1 MWGFLSSMF
10 GNGGDSIKV
19 GEQSPLPNKRTT
31 SVNFDEAMTVS
42 ACWASTRLLTE
53 TVAAMPI
60 QCFDRDLETNVKSPK
75 ADYELFRLL
84 NYRPNRYQTRTEF
97 IEQIMIN
104 LVSWGNSYCVVERLA
119 GKIVSLMPLAASQME
134 VELLFN
140 GDVVYKYTT
149 ADGSVRVY
157 AESTI
162 WHVKLFGNGIVG
174 LSPLGYASNS
184 IGIAIDQ
191 ASRMGELSAN
201 GGKTNGILTCDN
213 ALKDDQRAQIK
224 EAFAGLQE
232 GNQAELFVLEAG
244 FTYQQ
249 ASLSPTDMQLLES
262 RRFSIED
269 IARFYGVPS
278 VLINDT
284 ASGTTWGSGIFEINM
299 GFYKLNLKPY
309 LERIESSIKRH
320 LMPSTD
326 WDTVD
331 IEFNF
336 DSLLR
341 ADKTTRL
348 ESQAK
353 AVNAGLLMPN
363 EGRAEEGL
371 PPEKGGSQLYLNGTL
386 VPAGTVQRQTQAIP
400 NDGT

>member
-1 MWGFLSSMF
+1 MAWYNFGFSR
-10 GNGGDSIKV
+10 GGDSVKV
-19 GEQSPLPNKRTT
+19 GTQSPLPSTRTKNVT
-31 SVNFDEAMTVS
+31 FDQAMSVS

-60 QCFDRDLETNVKSPK
+60 QCFNRNIDTNVKTPRT
-75 ADYELFRLL
+75 DYELWRLL

-97 IEQIMIN
+97 IEQIMLN
-104 LVSWGNSYCVVERLA
+104 LVTWGNAYIVIERTSRR
-119 GKIVSLMPLAASQME
+119 ITSLLPLSSSQME
-134 VELLFN
+134 VNLLAN
-140 GDVVYKYTT
+140 GDKVYQYTT
-149 ADGSVRVY
+149 ADGSVKVY
-157 AESTI
+157 ADQTI
-162 WHVKLFGNGIVG
+162 WHIKLFGNGIVG
-174 LSPLGYASNS
+174 LSPLGYASNT

-191 ASRMGELSAN
+191 ANRAGELSAN
-201 GGKTNGILTCDN
+201 GGKTNGVLTVDQ
-213 ALKDDQRAQIK
+213 ALKPEQREQIK
-224 EAFAGLQE
+224 KSFSGLQQ

-244 FTYQQ
+244 FNYQQ
-249 ASLSPTDMQLLES
+249 TSLSPTDMELLDS

-284 ASGTTWGSGIFEINM
+284 ASGTTWGSGIQQINM

-320 LMPSTD
+320 LMPTTD
-326 WDTVD
+326 WDNVD

-341 ADKTTRL
+341 ADKSTRL
-348 ESQAK
+348 ESQSK
-353 AVNAGLLMPN
+353 AVNSGLLKPN

-371 PPEKGGSQLYLNGTL
+371 PPEEGGDKIYLNGSL
-386 VPAGTVQRQTQAIP
+386 VPAGTTQNTQQAEI
-400 NDGT
+400 NNGA